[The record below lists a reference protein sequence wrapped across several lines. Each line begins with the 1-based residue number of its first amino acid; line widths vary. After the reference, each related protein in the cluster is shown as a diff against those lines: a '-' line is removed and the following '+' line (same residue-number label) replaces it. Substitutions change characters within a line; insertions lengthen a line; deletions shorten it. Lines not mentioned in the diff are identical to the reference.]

1 MSIDLPLGRLHISC
15 DVSVPDV
22 VMEGS
27 QGSSFFRENSLP
39 ANALTSCPTF
49 CMRTSLTPQP
59 QRKVS
64 ELPALSNLVLNPI
77 FVRPPPIQHQESQQP
92 PTTTSGSLVET
103 VGSKAYDI
111 YVYHIVQIPSL
122 VISSWGMVSD
132 IETHAEADQ
141 TQCSSIEEGNKV
153 SLDQLDV
160 IEKEKIGKLVY
171 ELG

>member
-1 MSIDLPLGRLHISC
+1 MSIDSPLSWLHILR

-39 ANALTSCPTF
+39 ANALTSRPSF
-49 CMRTSLTPQP
+49 RMRTSLTPQP

-64 ELPALSNLVLNPI
+64 EPPALSNLVLNPTFI
-77 FVRPPPIQHQESQQP
+77 RPPPVQCQESQPP
-92 PTTTSGSLVET
+92 PTTTSGSFVET
-103 VGSKAYDI
+103 VGSGSFVMHSPVICTSLEVYNI
-111 YVYHIVQIPSL
+111 YVYHIKLTRLNAAQL
-122 VISSWGMVSD
+122 R
-132 IETHAEADQ
+132 
-141 TQCSSIEEGNKV
+141 KV
-153 SLDQLDV
+153 TRIAVVEDQLDA